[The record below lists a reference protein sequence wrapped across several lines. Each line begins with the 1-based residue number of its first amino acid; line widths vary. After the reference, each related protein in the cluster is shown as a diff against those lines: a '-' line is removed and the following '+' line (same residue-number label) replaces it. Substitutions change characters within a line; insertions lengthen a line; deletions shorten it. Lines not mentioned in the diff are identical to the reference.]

1 MNRAERRKFK
11 ELKFKK
17 RLKFWA
23 NLKYPVKENSEWRAA
38 KSWTE
43 LKDHHEFR
51 DQSTGYKRND
61 KEYNQKR
68 VRKMAFKLAQNE
80 LEDIN
85 YFLEDDFYSYYKVN
99 MKARTNKKTWR

>member
-1 MNRAERRKFK
+1 MNRAERRKLK

-43 LKDHHEFR
+43 LRNHHEFR
-51 DQSTGYKRND
+51 DS
-61 KEYNQKR
+61 
-68 VRKMAFKLAQNE
+68 L
-80 LEDIN
+80 LDIN
-85 YFLEDDFYSYYKVN
+85 AMIKNTIRSG
-99 MKARTNKKTWR
+99 

>member
-1 MNRAERRKFK
+1 MNRAERRKLK

-23 NLKYPVKENSEWRAA
+23 NLKYPVKENSEWREA

-43 LKDHHEFR
+43 LRDHHEFR